1 EQRKIPDDIDYMT
14 IPGLS
19 MELRNKLNDHRP
31 QTIAQAQ
38 AMDGMTPAAITLLL
52 AVLRRGALKKAG

>member
-1 EQRKIPDDIDYMT
+1 
-14 IPGLS
+14 
-19 MELRNKLNDHRP
+19 MELRQKLTQFRP

-52 AVLRRGALKKAG
+52 AVIRRGDLRKAG

>member
-1 EQRKIPDDIDYMT
+1 MT

-19 MELRNKLNDHRP
+19 MELRQKLEQHRP

-52 AVLRRGALKKAG
+52 AVIRRGDLRKAG